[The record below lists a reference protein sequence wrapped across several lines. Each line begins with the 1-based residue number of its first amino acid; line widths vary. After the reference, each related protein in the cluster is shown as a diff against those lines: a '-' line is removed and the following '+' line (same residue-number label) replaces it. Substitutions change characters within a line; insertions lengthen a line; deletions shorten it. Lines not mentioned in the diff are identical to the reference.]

1 MKKFRISGCL
11 FVVMLAVIM
20 LAGCTRDRSG
30 TQTQTQTGAQTQTSS
45 VPAET
50 SIGESGGI
58 APGMGMDTESGLAPS
73 EGDSQMTMPDN
84 QNDNQNSNPN
94 GNPNGNQGNEESTGV
109 IGGLAD
115 DLERA
120 VTNAADEVTGE

>member
-30 TQTQTQTGAQTQTSS
+30 TQTQTGAQTQTSS

-50 SIGESGGI
+50 PIGESGGI

-84 QNDNQNSNPN
+84 QNGNQNSNQ
-94 GNPNGNQGNEESTGV
+94 NGNQGNEESTGV

>member
-30 TQTQTQTGAQTQTSS
+30 TQTQTGAQTQTSS

-50 SIGESGGI
+50 PIGESGGI

-84 QNDNQNSNPN
+84 QNGNQ
-94 GNPNGNQGNEESTGV
+94 NGNQGNEESTGV

>member
-30 TQTQTQTGAQTQTSS
+30 TQTQTGAQTQTSS

-84 QNDNQNSNPN
+84 QN
-94 GNPNGNQGNEESTGV
+94 GNQGNEESTGV

>member
-94 GNPNGNQGNEESTGV
+94 GNQGNEESTGV